1 MKSLRK
7 LTPLFRILFVSL
19 VLAIGLVLLFKA
31 PSGPISAQQ
40 PSASQQERQVENTI
54 PRHVPLEVKLS
65 KEKEKNWK
73 DLRNE
78 NWARDFELEIT
89 NTGEKPI
96 YYLQLMLFFD
106 VPSEYRDYLVAAI
119 VYRNPGFK
127 NMRYIATADDVPIK
141 PGESKGFTLHRG
153 EWLAWN
159 NLRREQHLRLPTK
172 VKILFQALSF
182 GDGTGLVGESGAPYP
197 SVQQEEVSR

>member
-7 LTPLFRILFVSL
+7 LTPLFRLFVASL
-19 VLAIGLVLLFKA
+19 IVAIALVLLFKG
-31 PSGPISAQQ
+31 SSDSTRAQQ
-40 PSASQQERQVENTI
+40 SAGAPQERQVENMI
-54 PRHVPLEVKLS
+54 PKHVPIEVKLS

-73 DLRNE
+73 DLQNE
-78 NWARDFELEIT
+78 NWAKDFELEIT

-106 VPSEYRDYLVAAI
+106 VPNEYRDDLVAAI

-153 EWLAWN
+153 EWLAWD
-159 NLRREQHLRLPTK
+159 NLRHEQHLRLPTK

-182 GDGTGLVGESGAPYP
+182 GDGTGLVGEPGAPYP
-197 SVQQEEVSR
+197 PVQQEEGSR